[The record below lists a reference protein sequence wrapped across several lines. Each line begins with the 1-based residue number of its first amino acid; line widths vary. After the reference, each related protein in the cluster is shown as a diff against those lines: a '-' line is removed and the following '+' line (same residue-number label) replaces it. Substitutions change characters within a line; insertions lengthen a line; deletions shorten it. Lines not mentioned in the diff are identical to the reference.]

1 MFKRVVAFIVGVII
15 GAAGSAYSPVF
26 LGWYSLIPWGLVAV
40 ALGTWGNRPEV
51 LKNGAIYGFTLSF
64 AFLVSGYNGVPS
76 LVSRFPF
83 FVILSL
89 FGALCGLALSALGH
103 YLKLRFVAP
112 PPPGAT

>member
-1 MFKRVVAFIVGVII
+1 MLKLVVALTVGVII

-40 ALGTWGNRPEV
+40 AFGTWGNKREA
-51 LKNGAIYGFTLSF
+51 LKSGVVYGFSLSF
-64 AFLVSGYNGVPS
+64 AFLVAGYNGIPS

-89 FGALCGLALSALGH
+89 FGAICGLALSALGY
-103 YLKLRFVAP
+103 YLKLRFVHPSKAI
-112 PPPGAT
+112 